1 MHFNLKPYLR
11 LSLGLIGLTLS
22 IILAGHFFGIVPDP
36 SKAELANRKN
46 LTEALAVQFA
56 FAAEKHDF
64 VQIERTLKFLVN
76 RNTDVLSGAMRAS
89 DGSYHAIAGDHH
101 AIWPKLADDEF
112 STTYIQVPIMQGSHR
127 WGTVELSFAP
137 FLGKNLLEQMKSSF
151 WGMLLFIAISGFLG
165 YSILLKRALK
175 ELDPSNVIPPRVR
188 TAFDTLTEGI
198 LILDEQGRIVLANR
212 SFGDKVGFQFDQ
224 LLGKEIG
231 YLNWEKASAEQLK
244 ENWQY
249 PWDESLQNLRIQT
262 RVRLSYRTAQDD
274 DTIFMVNSAPILGN
288 GNECKGALVTFDDV
302 TEIEDN
308 NIRLD
313 TMLKKLEVSRSEIA
327 RQNLELKRLA
337 EIDPLTGFYNRR
349 ALNLY
354 FNELFN
360 ETQKTNRE
368 LICIMLDIDHFKSI
382 NDNYGHQTGDEV
394 IKLVTAIAK
403 ENLRESDIVGRY
415 GGEEFCLVLANIDC
429 DKALKIA
436 ERIRVSIMNA
446 QEYHAFGI
454 KRVTISLGLSSI
466 KDGVKSTSE
475 MIELADQALYF
486 AKKNG
491 RNRAVFWHSLPSTN
505 GVTHE
510 VQENIATKTAKNW
523 DSEVTSQDSKTIITD
538 INQLHAK
545 ISELEKLNKEQKK
558 LIEQNLNYDSVTR
571 LPSRTL
577 FHEHLKTAI
586 AYAARSNQY
595 VAIAS
600 IALTNYKRIH
610 TSLGHETAEKLII
623 EISRRLSSVLR
634 TTDTI
639 SADIDNEKFDSIL
652 SRKNDANF
660 FALLPE
666 LKKDQSINWIIN
678 RIQSTFNQVIVLDGY
693 NIQLESAIGISI
705 YPIDAQS
712 TEMLLDYA
720 DQALNH
726 AELAGIGSCQFYSA
740 EMNAQYITQMKIES
754 GLVRAIAQNE
764 FEIFYQPIINMQQ
777 GVISKLEALLRWN
790 QSEKEILTAFSF
802 IEVAE
807 RSGLIIKIGDWVCR
821 KVISQLAI
829 WQKEI
834 ASDIQISVNISS
846 LQLQQPDL
854 ADKIYSY
861 LQAHRVSPRNLIIE
875 VTESMV
881 IHSVEIAAQTLERF
895 REMGIRIALDDF
907 GMGYSSFQYLQ
918 KFPVDIIK
926 IDRVFIH
933 DIEENVC
940 NNSIVSAII
949 AMSKK
954 MRIGVV
960 AEGVETEAQFKYLY
974 RLKCEEVQ
982 GYLTGKPMSQA
993 QIQQLLEKQKASL
1006 NNPPMAINQ

>member
-1 MHFNLKPYLR
+1 MNLNLQPYIR
-11 LSLGLIGLTLS
+11 LSIGLIGLTLS
-22 IILAGHFFGIVPDP
+22 IVLIGHFLGIVPDQ
-36 SKAELANRKN
+36 SKSVLEGRKKLAE
-46 LTEALAVQFA
+46 TLAVQFA
-56 FAAEKHDF
+56 FAAGKDDF
-64 VQIERTLKFLVN
+64 SQIEQTLNFLVN
-76 RNTDVLSGAMRAS
+76 RNPEVLSGAMRS
-89 DGSYHAIAGDHH
+89 VDGSYHAIAGSHH
-101 AIWPKLADDEF
+101 STWPQLEDEILS
-112 STTYIQVPIMQGSHR
+112 STHIQVPVLQGDQR
-127 WGTVELSFAP
+127 WGTVELSFQP
-137 FLGKNLLEQMKSSF
+137 LLGQNLLEQIKNSF
-151 WGMLLFIAISGFLG
+151 WGMLVFIAILG
-165 YSILLKRALK
+165 HLSYSFLLKRALK
-175 ELDPSNVIPPRVR
+175 ELDPSSVIPPRVKS
-188 TAFDTLTEGI
+188 AFDTLTEGI
-198 LILDEQGRIVLANR
+198 LILDEQGRIVLSNR
-212 SFGDKVGFQFDQ
+212 SFGDKTGHQFEQ
-224 LLGKEIG
+224 LIGKEISS
-231 YLNWEKASAEQLK
+231 LSWEKASAEQLK
-244 ENWQY
+244 QNWQY
-249 PWDESLQNLRIQT
+249 PWIESLRNQIVQT
-262 RVRLSYRTAQDD
+262 RIRLCYKKEVDD
-274 DTIFMVNSAPILGN
+274 EIIFMVNSAPILASDN
-288 GNECKGALVTFDDV
+288 QCKGALVTFDDV

-313 TMLKKLEVSRSEIA
+313 SMLKKLEVSRSEIT
-327 RQNLELKRLA
+327 RQNHELKRLA

-360 ETQKTNRE
+360 KAHDPDEE

-403 ENLRESDIVGRY
+403 ENLRDSDIVGRY

-436 ERIRVSIMNA
+436 ERIRINIMNA

-454 KRVTISLGLSSI
+454 KQVTISLGLSSI
-466 KDGVKSTSE
+466 KDGAKSTSE

-491 RNRAVFWHSLPSTN
+491 RNRAVFWHSLPNKN

-510 VQENIATKTAKNW
+510 IQENIAEKTSKNW
-523 DSEVTSQDSKTIITD
+523 DSEATSQDSKAIITD

-545 ISELEKLNKEQKK
+545 ISELEKLNKEQKRA
-558 LIEQNLNYDSVTR
+558 IEQNLNYDSVTR
-571 LPSRTL
+571 LPSRIL
-577 FHEHLKTAI
+577 FHERLKTAI
-586 AYAARSNQY
+586 GYAARSNQY

-639 SADIDNEKFDSIL
+639 SADIDNEKFDSVL

-666 LKKDQSINWIIN
+666 IKKDQSINWIIN

-693 NIQLESAIGISI
+693 NIQLESAIGIGI
-705 YPIDAQS
+705 YPIDAQNA
-712 TEMLLDYA
+712 EILLDCA
-720 DQALNH
+720 DLALNH
-726 AELAGIGSCQFYSA
+726 AELVGIGSCQFYSA
-740 EMNAQYITQMKIES
+740 EMNAQYIKQIKIES
-754 GLVRAIAQNE
+754 GLVRAIEQNE

-777 GVISKLEALLRWN
+777 GTISKLEALLRWN
-790 QSEKEILTAFSF
+790 QSEKEILAAFSF

-829 WQKEI
+829 WQNEI
-834 ASDIQISVNISS
+834 ATDLQISVNISS

-861 LQAHRVSPRNLIIE
+861 LQEHRVSPRNLIIE

-881 IHSVEIAAQTLERF
+881 IHSVEIAARTLKQL

-982 GYLTGKPMSQA
+982 GYLTGKPMSLG
-993 QIQQLLEKQKASL
+993 QIQQLLAKQKASL
-1006 NNPPMAINQ
+1006 NNSPIAINQ

>member
-1 MHFNLKPYLR
+1 MNFNLQPYIR
-11 LSLGLIGLTLS
+11 LSIGLIGITLS
-22 IILAGHFFGIVPDP
+22 IVLVGHFLGVVPDH
-36 SKAELANRKN
+36 SKSELEARKKLAE
-46 LTEALAVQFA
+46 TLAVQFA
-56 FAAEKHDF
+56 FAAGKNDF
-64 VQIERTLKFLVN
+64 LQIEQTLNFLVN
-76 RNTDVLSGAMRAS
+76 RNYQVLSGAMRS
-89 DGSYHAIAGDHH
+89 VDGSYHAIAGDHYSV
-101 AIWPKLADDEF
+101 WSKLTDDASS
-112 STTYIQVPIMQGSHR
+112 STHIQVPILQGDQR
-127 WGTVELSFAP
+127 WGTVELSFQP
-137 FLGKNLLEQMKSSF
+137 LLGQNLLEQIRNSF
-151 WGMLLFIAISGFLG
+151 WGMLIFIAILG
-165 YSILLKRALK
+165 YLSYAFLLKRALK
-175 ELDPSNVIPPRVR
+175 ELDPSSVIPPRVR
-188 TAFDTLTEGI
+188 SAFDTLTEGI
-198 LILDEQGRIVLANR
+198 LILDEQGRIVLSNR
-212 SFGDKVGFQFDQ
+212 SFGEKTGYQFEQ
-224 LLGKEIG
+224 LMGKEITS
-231 YLNWEKASAEQLK
+231 LSWEKSSAEQLK
-244 ENWQY
+244 QNWQY
-249 PWDESLQNLRIQT
+249 PWAESLHNHNVQT
-262 RVRLSYRTAQDD
+262 RIRLCYKKEVNNEI
-274 DTIFMVNSAPILGN
+274 IFMVNSAPILASDN
-288 GNECKGALVTFDDV
+288 QCKGALVTFDDV
-302 TEIEDN
+302 TEVEDN
-308 NIRLD
+308 NIKLD

-327 RQNLELKRLA
+327 RQNIELKRLA

-360 ETQKTNRE
+360 SAQDSDGQ

-403 ENLRESDIVGRY
+403 ENLRETDIVGRY

-429 DKALKIA
+429 DKAMKIA
-436 ERIRVSIMNA
+436 ERIRISIMNT

-454 KRVTISLGLSSI
+454 KKVTISLGLSSI
-466 KDGVKSTSE
+466 QDGVKSTSE

-491 RNRAVFWHSLPSTN
+491 RNRAVFWHSLPEKE

-510 VQENIATKTAKNW
+510 VQENIAAKTSKNW
-523 DSEVTSQDSKTIITD
+523 DSEVTSQDNKIIITD

-545 ISELEKLNKEQKK
+545 IGELEKLNKEQEK
-558 LIEQNLNYDSVTR
+558 LIERNLNYDSVTR
-571 LPSRTL
+571 LPSRIL

-639 SADIDNEKFDSIL
+639 STDIDNEKFDSVL

-666 LKKDQSINWIIN
+666 IKKDQSINWVIN

-705 YPIDAQS
+705 YPVDEQDPEI
-712 TEMLLDYA
+712 LLNYA

-726 AELAGIGSCQFYSA
+726 AELSGIGSCQFYSA
-740 EMNAQYITQMKIES
+740 EMNAQYIKQMKIES
-754 GLVRAIAQNE
+754 GLVRAIEQNE
-764 FEIFYQPIINMQQ
+764 FEIYYQPIINMQQ
-777 GVISKLEALLRWN
+777 GAISKLEALLRWN
-790 QSEKEILTAFSF
+790 QSEKEILAAFNF

-834 ASDIQISVNISS
+834 APDIQISVNISS

-861 LQAHRVSPRNLIIE
+861 LQANRVSPSNLIIE

-881 IHSVEIAAQTLERF
+881 IHSVETAAQTLKRF
-895 REMGIRIALDDF
+895 REVGIRIALDDF
-907 GMGYSSFQYLQ
+907 GIGYSSFQYLQ

-954 MRIGVV
+954 MRIGTV

-982 GYLTGKPMSQA
+982 GYLTGKPMSSA
-993 QIQQLLEKQKASL
+993 QVQQLLEKQKASL
-1006 NNPPMAINQ
+1006 NNPPIAINQ

>member
-1 MHFNLKPYLR
+1 MNFNLKPYLR

-36 SKAELANRKN
+36 SRAELANRKN

-89 DGSYHAIAGDHH
+89 DGTYHAIAGDHH
-101 AIWPKLADDEF
+101 AIWPKLADDES
-112 STTYIQVPIMQGSHR
+112 STAYIQVPIMQGSQR

-137 FLGKNLLEQMKSSF
+137 FLGKNLLEQMRSSF
-151 WGMLLFIAISGFLG
+151 WGMLIFIAISGFLG

-224 LLGKEIG
+224 LLGKEINH
-231 YLNWEKASAEQLK
+231 LNWEKASAEQLQ

-249 PWDESLQNLRIQT
+249 PWNESLQNLRIQT
-262 RVRLSYRTAQDD
+262 RVRLSYRTAHDD

-308 NIRLD
+308 NIKLD
-313 TMLKKLEVSRSEIA
+313 LMLKKLEVSRSEIT
-327 RQNLELKRLA
+327 RQNHELKRLA

-360 ETQKTNRE
+360 ETQKSKRE

-403 ENLRESDIVGRY
+403 ENLRDTDIVGRY

-429 DKALKIA
+429 DSALKIA
-436 ERIRVSIMNA
+436 ERIRMSIMNTHD
-446 QEYHAFGI
+446 YHAFGI

-466 KDGVKSTSE
+466 QDGAKSTSE
-475 MIELADQALYF
+475 LIELADQALYF

-491 RNRAVFWHSLPSTN
+491 RNRAVFWHDLPKGSEAVVN
-505 GVTHE
+505 E
-510 VQENIATKTAKNW
+510 IQETAKKPAKDWN
-523 DSEVTSQDSKTIITD
+523 SQITPHDHTVITD

-545 ISELEKLNKEQKK
+545 ITELEKMNDEQKK
-558 LIEQNLNYDSVTR
+558 LIESNLNYDSVTR
-571 LPSRTL
+571 LPNRTR
-577 FHEHLKTAI
+577 FCEHLKTAI
-586 AYAARSNQY
+586 AYASRSNHL
-595 VAIAS
+595 VVIVS
-600 IALTNYKRIH
+600 IALTNFKRIQ
-610 TSLGHETAEKLII
+610 TTLGNETADKLVI

-639 SADIDNEKFDSIL
+639 TADIDTMKFDSVL

-660 FALLPE
+660 YALLPE
-666 LKKDQSINWIIN
+666 VKQDHSISWIIN
-678 RIQSTFNQVIVLDGY
+678 RIQTTFNQIVVLDGL
-693 NIQLESAIGISI
+693 NIQPESAMGISI
-705 YPIDAQS
+705 FPMDEQNPEI
-712 TEMLLDYA
+712 LLNYA
-720 DQALNH
+720 DLAANH
-726 AELAGIGSCQFYSA
+726 AESKGAGACIFYSE
-740 EMNAQYITQMKIES
+740 EMNAQYIKQMEIES

-764 FEIFYQPIINMQQ
+764 FEIFYQPIINTQQ
-777 GVISKLEALLRWN
+777 GVITKAEALLRWN
-790 QSEKEILTAFSF
+790 QPEKDILAAFGF

-821 KVISQLAI
+821 EVIRQLAV
-829 WQKEI
+829 WQQEI
-834 ASDIQISVNISS
+834 AQDIQVSVNISS
-846 LQLQQPDL
+846 LQLQQIDL
-854 ADKIYSY
+854 VDKILGY
-861 LQAHRVSPRNLIIE
+861 LKENQVSPRSLIIE

-881 IHSVEIAAQTLERF
+881 IHNHEMAKKNLERF
-895 REMGIRIALDDF
+895 HEAGISIALDDF
-907 GMGYSSFQYLQ
+907 GIGYSTFQYLQ

-926 IDRVFIH
+926 IDRIFINN
-933 DIEENVC
+933 IEENPC
-940 NNSIVSAII
+940 NDGIVSAII

-954 MRIGVV
+954 LGIKTV

-982 GYLTGKPMSQA
+982 GYLTGRPMSAA
-993 QIQQLLEKQKASL
+993 QIQQLIENHKSNLNRSL
-1006 NNPPMAINQ
+1006 IAVNQ